1 MGFAVWWRYYS
12 RRDIGISSTS
22 YVLTLFC
29 SETREIDAHLLFERI
44 GLYHYYYRSRQKEE
58 GRFYAQLWIVGVVDR
73 RPRMLSHWRP
83 IVVLGRLT
91 CVPNIS
97 FFTLSK

>member
-1 MGFAVWWRYYS
+1 MWVLLCGGDIIREG
-12 RRDIGISSTS
+12 DIGISSTT

-58 GRFYAQLWIVGVVDR
+58 GRINVQFEEEEAFYAVKLC
-73 RPRMLSHWRP
+73 
-83 IVVLGRLT
+83 VVLY
-91 CVPNIS
+91 NI
-97 FFTLSK
+97 TR

>member
-58 GRFYAQLWIVGVVDR
+58 GRFYAQLWIVGVVDDEAAYAVHTGGQ
-73 RPRMLSHWRP
+73 LLYKTSAVF
-83 IVVLGRLT
+83 IV
-91 CVPNIS
+91 P
-97 FFTLSK
+97 